1 MKNIGNHRYIGT
13 LILRIYK
20 IYQGYIGYIR
30 DISANILIQN
40 IDRQKIDQNLWNVR
54 KKTLKNEIRSIIDIL
69 KLLCWRNWY
78 MYDMIWDIKFNYV
91 VVNFVSIYLL
101 WS

>member
-20 IYQGYIGYIR
+20 IYRGYIGYIR
-30 DISANILIQN
+30 DILANILIQN

-54 KKTLKNEIRSIIDIL
+54 KKLLKM
-69 KLLCWRNWY
+69 KLE
-78 MYDMIWDIKFNYV
+78 V
-91 VVNFVSIYLL
+91 
-101 WS
+101 

>member
-54 KKTLKNEIRSIIDIL
+54 KKLLKM
-69 KLLCWRNWY
+69 KLE
-78 MYDMIWDIKFNYV
+78 V
-91 VVNFVSIYLL
+91 
-101 WS
+101 